1 MLRLCLGAGD
11 GGARGFAE
19 TERRKVHE
27 SRRRRKG
34 VEDMRNGEEVRRGKE
49 MCAHHSLDATRRYP
63 RSAGTHKGKPGQDSA
78 QSDTTR
84 TEQTIMSLGCYHTL
98 PRHYMLFTVIGVGEN
113 PS

>member
-34 VEDMRNGEEVRRGKE
+34 VEDMRNGEEVRRGKRCVHTTAL
-49 MCAHHSLDATRRYP
+49 MQRGATLARQAHTRANPDRTAP
-63 RSAGTHKGKPGQDSA
+63 KVTQQGQNK
-78 QSDTTR
+78 Q
-84 TEQTIMSLGCYHTL
+84 
-98 PRHYMLFTVIGVGEN
+98 
-113 PS
+113 